1 MPPDLD
7 PTELWLTLGVLG
19 LSVAVVAAMVWIE
32 RKPRTSLEPRLL
44 PTTPILLV
52 FGFIGLL
59 ALVHLL
65 NLYGIHTGRGTG
77 P

>member
-1 MPPDLD
+1 MPPDLS
-7 PTELWLTLGVLG
+7 PLELWMTIGVLG
-19 LSVAVVAAMVWIE
+19 ASVAVVGWMSWLE
-32 RKPRTSLEPRLL
+32 RRPRDLLKPRLI
-44 PTTPILLV
+44 PTTPILLA

-65 NLYGIHTGRGTG
+65 NLYGIHTGRNTG

>member
-1 MPPDLD
+1 MFPSTAD
-7 PTELWLTLGVLG
+7 PAEIWITLGSLAASAAIIG
-19 LSVAVVAAMVWIE
+19 LMAWLD
-32 RKPRTSLEPRLL
+32 RRPRTDFAPRLL

-65 NLYGIHTGRGTG
+65 NLYGIHTGRGQ
-77 P
+77 